1 MKKLLALLCLLL
13 VMTSCGNNSGEKPAA
28 GSDKPAT
35 QDAKQPEAKPEA
47 KPEEKPASTTGF
59 KDGTFD
65 TKATIKDGYAD
76 LKVVVEGGKLKSV
89 DVVKREG
96 KDEDKPFFEQASAVL
111 KTMVEK
117 QSAKVDAVAGATLS
131 SNALME
137 AVSKVLVENK

>member
-13 VMTSCGNNSGEKPAA
+13 VMTSCGNNTTKPAA
-28 GSDKPAT
+28 GTDKPAT
-35 QDAKQPEAKPEA
+35 QDADKKPA
-47 KPEEKPASTTGF
+47 EKPATTTGF
-59 KDGTFD
+59 KDGSFD

-89 DVVKREG
+89 DVVKHEG
-96 KDEDKPFFEQASAVL
+96 KDEDKPFFEKATAVL